1 MDSDQTFMD
10 DMMVDTDS
18 PSVDDAVACSDDYV
32 FYSDF

>member
-18 PSVDDAVACSDDYV
+18 PSVDDAVACPDDYI